1 MEEETGI
8 SQMITPDQINLANET
23 ALSLAVQA
31 FKENRYGSP
40 ELFVAA
46 IRANI
51 LSALIIAEAIR
62 GVDCPAPA
70 CDPTPATPI

>member
-1 MEEETGI
+1 
-8 SQMITPDQINLANET
+8 MITPDQINLANET
-23 ALSLAVQA
+23 AKSLAVQA
-31 FKENRYGSP
+31 FEEKIYGHP
-40 ELFVAA
+40 ELYAAA